1 MITRIIEWVKSLTN
15 RYIDPIRFRY
25 DEPIRYWD
33 SNSKLHRSNGPAV
46 DFNDGDWV
54 WRLHGKQH
62 RYYGPSDRFSK
73 KYYWFVHG
81 RYIK

>member
-1 MITRIIEWVKSLTN
+1 MIKRIIEWFKRLKPAAE
-15 RYIDPIRFRY
+15 IIQFF
-25 DEPIRYWD
+25 D
-33 SNSKLHRSNGPAV
+33 SNNKLHRSNGPAI
-46 DFNDGDWV
+46 DFRDGDWV